1 MSQHMSLSHQ
11 SVLVDE
17 KSKCK
22 RKKEKRRAVIS
33 CQFITIFVGFL
44 GILPEL
50 RWTIYWNQVGSARF
64 FSGTHSRLFYNLK
77 KNNQILVRFKS

>member
-1 MSQHMSLSHQ
+1 MQKKKR
-11 SVLVDE
+11 E
-17 KSKCK
+17 KESSNFMPQFK
-22 RKKEKRRAVIS
+22 
-33 CQFITIFVGFL
+33 FITIFVGFL